1 MRRNLFDCISSLFF
15 LSFIENDSIL
25 CMFTKNRRGRFMN
38 KQMLDILRFI
48 FEEGFINQRDL
59 SIKTNYSLGLVNKL
73 LKKMIELELVDV
85 NYSITNKG
93 NNLIQESK
101 PKRAII
107 LAAGSGIRMAPLSFE
122 MPKGLMEVKGEVLI
136 ERIIRQLNAVGIKEI
151 YVVVG
156 FMKEQFEYLI
166 DDFGVVLVTNS
177 KYQKRNNLYSLSL
190 LKEKIDNTYIIP
202 CDIYCRENPFNVNE
216 VYSWYMVSDE
226 LVDDY
231 AVKVTRNYEIIMENT
246 QAGNQMIGISY
257 ISSDVADKVSQNLSL
272 LCDNPKYFHSFW
284 EEALIEK
291 NKMIVSARV
300 VNKNKYIEINTYEQL
315 REIDSDS
322 NSLNTDAIK
331 IIENVFNTTRENIQ
345 DIQVL
350 KKGMT
355 NRSFIFK
362 CKDKKYIMR
371 IPGEGTDNLI
381 NRSQEYEVYQILK
394 GKNISDEI
402 IYMNP
407 ENGYKITRFISNCR
421 NCNSLN
427 TEDLIK
433 CMRKLKEFHDSDNKV
448 SHTFNLYEKIE
459 YYQSLWLSNK
469 SVYRDYEKVK
479 KNVLSLKA
487 FIESFELKH
496 CLTHIDA
503 VPDNFLIYED
513 EFGDEHVRLIDW
525 EYAAMQDPHVDIA
538 MFCIYALYDRKQV
551 DQLIDIYF
559 ENACDELTRIKI
571 YAYISICGLLWSNW
585 CEYKRDLGVEFGEYS
600 IRQYRYAKEYYKIV
614 KDFLGKARYKWQQ

>member
-1 MRRNLFDCISSLFF
+1 MRRNLFDGISSLFF

-38 KQMLDILRFI
+38 KQMLDVLRFI

-85 NYSITNKG
+85 NYSITKKG
-93 NNLIQESK
+93 NNLIQKNK
-101 PKRAII
+101 PKSAII
-107 LAAGSGIRMAPLSFE
+107 LAAGSGIRMAPLNFE
-122 MPKGLMEVKGEVLI
+122 MPKALMEVKSEVLI
-136 ERIIRQLNAVGIKEI
+136 ERIIKQLNAVGIKEI
-151 YVVVG
+151 YIVVG

-166 DDFGVVLVTNS
+166 DDYGVVLVTNS

-190 LKEKIDNTYIIP
+190 LKDKIDNTYIIP
-202 CDIYCRENPFNVNE
+202 CDIYCKENPFNNNE
-216 VYSWYMVSDE
+216 AYSWYMVSDE

-300 VNKNKYIEINTYEQL
+300 VNKNDYIEINTYEQL
-315 REIDSDS
+315 RDIDNDS
-322 NSLNTDAIK
+322 NSLNAGAIK
-331 IIENVFNTTRENIQ
+331 IIEDVFNTTRENVK
-345 DIQVL
+345 DIHVL

-355 NRSFIFK
+355 NRSFIFN
-362 CKDKKYIMR
+362 CKDNKYIMR

-381 NRSQEYEVYQILK
+381 NRSQEYDVYQVLK

-407 ENGYKITRFISNCR
+407 ENGYKITRFIANCR
-421 NCNSLN
+421 NCDSLN
-427 TEDLIK
+427 IGDLIK
-433 CMRKLKEFHDSDNKV
+433 CMGKLKEFHDSDSKV
-448 SHTFNLYEKIE
+448 SHTFNLFEKIE
-459 YYQSLWLSNK
+459 YYQSLWLSSK
-469 SVYRDYEKVK
+469 SVYRDYEEIKE
-479 KNVLSLKA
+479 NVFSLKT
-487 FIESFELKH
+487 FIESLELKH

-503 VPDNFLIYED
+503 VPDNFLLYED
-513 EFGDEHVRLIDW
+513 EFGNEHVRLIDW

-614 KDFLGKARYKWQQ
+614 KDFLGKTRYKWQQ

>member
-85 NYSITNKG
+85 NYSITIKG

-122 MPKGLMEVKGEVLI
+122 MPKGLMDVKGEVLI
-136 ERIIRQLNAVGIKEI
+136 ERIIRQLHAVGIKEI

-216 VYSWYMVSDE
+216 TYSWYMVSDE

-231 AVKVTRNYEIIMENT
+231 AVKVSRNHEIIMENT
-246 QAGNQMIGISY
+246 QPGNQMIGISY
-257 ISSDVADKVSQNLSL
+257 ICNDVADKVSQKISL

-300 VNKNKYIEINTYEQL
+300 VNRNDYIEINTYEQL

-322 NSLNTDAIK
+322 NSLNAYAIK
-331 IIENVFNTTRENIQ
+331 IIEDVFNTTRENIK

-355 NRSFIFK
+355 NRSFIFS
-362 CKDKKYIMR
+362 CKDSKYIMR

-381 NRSQEYEVYQILK
+381 NRSQEYDVYQILK

-421 NCNSLN
+421 NCDSLN
-427 TEDLIK
+427 RDDLIK
-433 CMRKLKEFHDSDNKV
+433 CMRKLKEFHNSDSKV

-459 YYQSLWLSNK
+459 YYQSLWISSR

-479 KNVLSLKA
+479 ENVLSLKT

-513 EFGDEHVRLIDW
+513 EFGNEHVRLIDW

-538 MFCIYALYDRKQV
+538 MFCIYALYERKQV

-559 ENACDELTRIKI
+559 ENKCDELTRIKI

-600 IRQYRYAKEYYKIV
+600 IRQYRFAKEYYQIV
-614 KDFLGKARYKWQQ
+614 VDSLGEVGYKWQQ